1 MVTHQYELNES
12 FKALLDG
19 IFSDKEVATKLKIAF
34 EEVVNDRAT
43 TQRVN
48 LEKLKDEALE
58 QIRNEL
64 LTKDVFYTEMK
75 ATKDVFQ
82 SEMKAIE
89 AKLEAEIAKIRAEIA
104 EVRQELKQEIAEV
117 RQEIAEVKQ
126 ELKQEIA
133 ELGKRFD
140 ILEQKFKFYAI
151 GLGTLIILFQPK
163 VFDFITSF
171 LK

>member
-64 LTKDVFYTEMK
+64 LTKDVF
-75 ATKDVFQ
+75 Q

-117 RQEIAEVKQ
+117 RQEIAEAKTNTIRWVVGVGVTATIVSITANFALINFLIDKLVK
-126 ELKQEIA
+126 
-133 ELGKRFD
+133 
-140 ILEQKFKFYAI
+140 
-151 GLGTLIILFQPK
+151 
-163 VFDFITSF
+163 
-171 LK
+171 